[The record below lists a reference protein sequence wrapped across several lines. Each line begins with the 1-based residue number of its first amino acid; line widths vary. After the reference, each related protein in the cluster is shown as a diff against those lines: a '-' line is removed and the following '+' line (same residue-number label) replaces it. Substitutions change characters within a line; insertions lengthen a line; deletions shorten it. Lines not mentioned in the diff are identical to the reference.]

1 MVAKDG
7 CHPIQCPV
15 RNTII
20 HRKKNRTFYKVG
32 TLRCGIVPAAHGTEL
47 GGGGRGI
54 KADSLKFLYQFRFI
68 FHRDGEQPP
77 SVMRVAK
84 TGRAQTR
91 RELVVQ
97 VIAGMTTAI
106 EMGASVMSQPPPQE
120 SQLGQGGLLTEQLD
134 EVVSLEPTDCRNNEF
149 VKINI
154 Q

>member
-1 MVAKDG
+1 MVAEDG
-7 CHPIQCPV
+7 HHPIQCPA

-68 FHRDGEQPP
+68 FHRNREQPP

-91 RELVVQ
+91 RELVIQ
-97 VIAGMTTAI
+97 VIAGMTTTI
-106 EMGASVMSQPPPQE
+106 EMGASVMAQTPPQE
-120 SQLGQGGLLTEQLD
+120 RQLG
-134 EVVSLEPTDCRNNEF
+134 
-149 VKINI
+149 
-154 Q
+154 